1 MRVVVEGELLE
12 HLKGVMNEK
21 GFSSMKETIEFIYS
35 KYVQLINLENIIKE
49 RDEKLADDLFT
60 RFIEKYHNYF
70 VSLKCASS
78 NMEKNSVLMLDAI
91 NTILMNEDYE
101 TCYPVDFIKSSV
113 IEKSEE
119 RYKEKLSNLEQKKD
133 NKNIL

>member
-119 RYKEKLSNLEQKKD
+119 RYKEKLSNLKQKKD

>member
-12 HLKGVMNEK
+12 QLKGVMNEK

-35 KYVQLINLENIIKE
+35 KYVQFINLENVIKE
-49 RDEKLADDLFT
+49 RDEKLADDLFA

-119 RYKEKLSNLEQKKD
+119 RYKEKLSNLKQKKD
-133 NKNIL
+133 NKKTL